1 MMKQTFAV
9 IGAGNGGQAM
19 AAHLTLLGHDVR
31 LFDTDRE
38 KIRALQEAGA
48 ISVEGK
54 IEGTA
59 KISRITAD
67 IAEAV
72 EGCSVI
78 FVATTTDRHSEV
90 AESLLPH
97 IQEGQMVLL
106 CPGQTGGTI
115 VVRNIFQAGGKQI
128 SVAETQDLIYTC
140 RAGAPG
146 KVTVSALKK
155 SMDMAAYHDK
165 DYDRVIAAIGEIYP
179 QMRKAPSVLHTGFDN
194 MGAILHPA
202 PTLLNAGRTEA
213 GEDFLYY
220 REGIT
225 PAVAAVLEA
234 MDRERLAVAAAYGIA
249 AASVAEWQKSA
260 YGVEGKNFYEL
271 FQNNGSY
278 AFVKANKNLNNR
290 YITED
295 VPCGL
300 VPIAELGRL
309 AGVATPVME
318 GVTALAGALLG
329 RDFQKEGRNLKALGL
344 EGKTA
349 EEIKKMFLG

>member
-1 MMKQTFAV
+1 MGKTFAV

-19 AAHLTLLGHDVR
+19 AAHLTLLGHEVR

-38 KIRALQEAGA
+38 KIRALQQAGA
-48 ISVEGK
+48 IRVQGK
-54 IEGTA
+54 LEGTA
-59 KISRITAD
+59 EISLITGD
-67 IAEAV
+67 IAAAV
-72 EGCSVI
+72 QGCSVI
-78 FVATTTDRHSEV
+78 FVVTTTDRHGEV
-90 AESLLPH
+90 AEGLLPY
-97 IQEGQMVLL
+97 IQEEQMVVL

-115 VVRNIFQAGGKQI
+115 VARNIFLAGGKKI
-128 SVAETQDLIYTC
+128 AVAETQDLIYTC
-140 RAGAPG
+140 RAGEAG
-146 KVTVSALKK
+146 QVTVSALKK
-155 SMDMAAYHDK
+155 SMDMAAYNDK

-202 PTLLNAGRTEA
+202 PTLLNAGRSEA

-225 PAVAAVLEA
+225 PGVAAVLEE
-234 MDRERLAVAAAYGIA
+234 MDRERLAVAAAYGIE
-249 AASVAEWQKSA
+249 AASVAQWQKSA
-260 YGVEGKNFYEL
+260 YGVEGGSFYEL
-271 FQNNGSY
+271 FQKNESY
-278 AFVKANKNLNNR
+278 AAVKANKNLDNR

-309 AGVATPVME
+309 AGVETPVME

-329 RDFQKEGRNLKALGL
+329 RDFKKEGRNLKALGL
-344 EGKTA
+344 EGKTV
-349 EEIKKMFLG
+349 EEIKDMFL